1 MRRRV
6 NDLRVY
12 AVHVDPPLRMTT
24 RPTSLRPTEAAAAA
38 RYSGPAIVLH
48 WLLALALFGIFALG
62 VYMADLPISPE
73 RLRLFNWHKWAG
85 ITILALS
92 LLRLGWRL
100 THAPPP
106 DLPMPAWQRRLAH
119 LSHHAMYALFLL
131 VPLVGWAYSSATG
144 FQVVVFGVLPLP
156 DFVPKSKPL
165 AEVLETAHATLAWL
179 LAGLVVVHV
188 AASIKHSLVDRDG
201 LLGRMW
207 FGPRLKPEAQASRAR
222 ADSRAPL
229 RDRPRRA

>member
-1 MRRRV
+1 M
-6 NDLRVY
+6 
-12 AVHVDPPLRMTT
+12 PMTT
-24 RPTSLRPTEAAAAA
+24 RSTSVRPIEAAAAA
-38 RYSGPAIVLH
+38 RYSVPAIALH

-100 THAPPP
+100 RHAPPP

-119 LSHHAMYALFLL
+119 LSHHAMYALFFL

-179 LAGLVVVHV
+179 LAALVVVHV
-188 AASIKHSLVDRDG
+188 AASIKHALVDRDG

-207 FGPRLKPEAQASRAR
+207 FAPRVAPQARAPQAQPEPHAVRSRAEAR
-222 ADSRAPL
+222 AAL

>member
-1 MRRRV
+1 
-6 NDLRVY
+6 
-12 AVHVDPPLRMTT
+12 MTT
-24 RPTSLRPTEAAAAA
+24 RSTSVRPTEAAAAA

-48 WLLALALFGIFALG
+48 WLLAFALFGIFALG

-119 LSHHAMYALFLL
+119 LSHRTMYALFLI

-179 LAGLVVVHV
+179 LAGLVVLHV
-188 AASIKHSLVDRDG
+188 AASIKHAVVDRDG

-207 FGPRLKPEAQASRAR
+207 FAPRMQPEARAPRVRPEAHASRAR
-222 ADSRAPL
+222 ADSRAAL

>member
-1 MRRRV
+1 
-6 NDLRVY
+6 
-12 AVHVDPPLRMTT
+12 MTT
-24 RPTSLRPTEAAAAA
+24 RSTSFRPSQVAAAA

-48 WLLALALFGIFALG
+48 WLLAIALFGIFALG
-62 VYMADLPISPE
+62 VYMVDLPISPE

-106 DLPMPAWQRRLAH
+106 DLPMPPWQRRLAH
-119 LSHHAMYALFLL
+119 LSHRTMYALFLV

-188 AASIKHSLVDRDG
+188 AASIKHAFVDRDG

-207 FGPRLKPEAQASRAR
+207 FAPRMRPEARVSRVQPEAR
-222 ADSRAPL
+222 PPRAPADSRAAL

>member
-1 MRRRV
+1 
-6 NDLRVY
+6 
-12 AVHVDPPLRMTT
+12 MTT
-24 RPTSLRPTEAAAAA
+24 RSTSVPPTEAAAAA

-119 LSHHAMYALFLL
+119 LSHRTMYALFLV

-188 AASIKHSLVDRDG
+188 AASIKHALVDRDG

-207 FGPRLKPEAQASRAR
+207 FARRAEPDARASGRQPEAQAARSRADAR
-222 ADSRAPL
+222 AAL

>member
-1 MRRRV
+1 
-6 NDLRVY
+6 
-12 AVHVDPPLRMTT
+12 MTT
-24 RPTSLRPTEAAAAA
+24 RSTHALRTEAPAAA
-38 RYSGPAIVLH
+38 RFSGPAILLH

-85 ITILALS
+85 ISILALS
-92 LLRLGWRL
+92 LLRLAWRL
-100 THAPPP
+100 AHAPPP
-106 DLPMPAWQRRLAH
+106 DVPMPAWQRRLAH
-119 LSHHAMYALFLL
+119 MSHRTMYVLFLV

-165 AEVLETAHATLAWL
+165 ADVLEVTHATLAWL
-179 LAGLVVVHV
+179 LASLVVVHV
-188 AASIKHSLVDRDG
+188 AAALKHALVDRDG

-207 FGPRLKPEAQASRAR
+207 FAPRQRQAARTRREHEA
-222 ADSRAPL
+222 RAPL
-229 RDRPRRA
+229 PEGSRRA

>member
-1 MRRRV
+1 
-6 NDLRVY
+6 
-12 AVHVDPPLRMTT
+12 MTT
-24 RPTSLRPTEAAAAA
+24 RSTSVPRTEAAAAA
-38 RYSGPAIVLH
+38 RYGAPAIVLH
-48 WLLALALFGIFALG
+48 WLLALALFGIFGLG

-119 LSHHAMYALFLL
+119 LSHRTMYALFLV

-188 AASIKHSLVDRDG
+188 AASIKHALVDRDG

-207 FGPRLKPEAQASRAR
+207 FAPRAAPDARASGRQPEAQAARSRADAR
-222 ADSRAPL
+222 AAL

>member
-1 MRRRV
+1 
-6 NDLRVY
+6 
-12 AVHVDPPLRMTT
+12 MTT
-24 RPTSLRPTEAAAAA
+24 RPTSVRPTEAAAAA

-119 LSHHAMYALFLL
+119 VSHRTMYALFVV

-179 LAGLVVVHV
+179 LAALVVVHV
-188 AASIKHSLVDRDG
+188 AASIKHGLVDRDG

-207 FGPRLKPEAQASRAR
+207 FTPRAQPEARPARGQPEAHAAHSRSDAR
-222 ADSRAPL
+222 AAL

>member
-1 MRRRV
+1 
-6 NDLRVY
+6 
-12 AVHVDPPLRMTT
+12 MTT
-24 RPTSLRPTEAAAAA
+24 RSTHALRTEASAAA
-38 RYSGPAIVLH
+38 RFSGPAIVLH

-85 ITILALS
+85 ISILALS
-92 LLRLGWRL
+92 LLRLAWRL
-100 THAPPP
+100 AHAPPR
-106 DLPMPAWQRRLAH
+106 DVPMPAWQRRLAH
-119 LSHHAMYALFLL
+119 MSHRTMYVLFLV

-165 AEVLETAHATLAWL
+165 ADVLEVTHATLAWL
-179 LAGLVVVHV
+179 LASLVVVHV
-188 AASIKHSLVDRDG
+188 AAALKHALVDRDG

-207 FGPRLKPEAQASRAR
+207 FAPRVRPDVRTSRAQPQGRAPRVPPEARASRPA
-222 ADSRAPL
+222 L

>member
-1 MRRRV
+1 M
-6 NDLRVY
+6 RVY
-12 AVHVDPPLRMTT
+12 AVTVRPPPMTT
-24 RPTSLRPTEAAAAA
+24 RSTSVPPQAAAVA
-38 RYSGPAIVLH
+38 RFSGPAIVLH

-119 LSHHAMYALFLL
+119 LSHRTMYALFL
-131 VPLVGWAYSSATG
+131 VIPLFGWAYSSATG

-179 LAGLVVVHV
+179 LAAFVVVHV
-188 AASIKHSLVDRDG
+188 AASIKHALVDRDG
-201 LLGRMW
+201 LLRRMW
-207 FGPRLKPEAQASRAR
+207 FTPPPTAGASRLQPEARA
-222 ADSRAPL
+222 AL

>member
-1 MRRRV
+1 
-6 NDLRVY
+6 
-12 AVHVDPPLRMTT
+12 MTT
-24 RPTSLRPTEAAAAA
+24 RSTSVPPTEAAAAA

-48 WLLALALFGIFALG
+48 WLLALALFGIFGLG

-119 LSHHAMYALFLL
+119 LSHRTMYALFLV

-188 AASIKHSLVDRDG
+188 AASIKHALVDRDG

-207 FGPRLKPEAQASRAR
+207 FAPRAESDARASGRQPEAQAARSRADAR
-222 ADSRAPL
+222 AAL

>member
-1 MRRRV
+1 
-6 NDLRVY
+6 
-12 AVHVDPPLRMTT
+12 MTT
-24 RPTSLRPTEAAAAA
+24 RSTSVPPTEAAAAA

-119 LSHHAMYALFLL
+119 LSHRTMYALFLV

-188 AASIKHSLVDRDG
+188 AASIKHALLDRDG

-207 FGPRLKPEAQASRAR
+207 FAPRAQPEARAARAQPEARHPHAR
-222 ADSRAPL
+222 ADARSAL

>member
-1 MRRRV
+1 
-6 NDLRVY
+6 
-12 AVHVDPPLRMTT
+12 MTT
-24 RPTSLRPTEAAAAA
+24 RSTSFRPSQAAAAA

-48 WLLALALFGIFALG
+48 WLLAIALFGIFALG
-62 VYMADLPISPE
+62 VYMVDLPISPE

-119 LSHHAMYALFLL
+119 LSHRTMYALFLV

-188 AASIKHSLVDRDG
+188 AASIKHAFVDRDG

-207 FGPRLKPEAQASRAR
+207 FAPRMRPEARVSRVQPEAR
-222 ADSRAPL
+222 PPRAPADSRAAL

>member
-1 MRRRV
+1 
-6 NDLRVY
+6 
-12 AVHVDPPLRMTT
+12 MTT
-24 RPTSLRPTEAAAAA
+24 RSSSVRPTEAAAAA

-119 LSHHAMYALFLL
+119 LSHRTMYALFLV

-179 LAGLVVVHV
+179 LAGLVMVHV
-188 AASIKHSLVDRDG
+188 AASIKHALVDRDG
-201 LLGRMW
+201 LLRRMW
-207 FGPRLKPEAQASRAR
+207 FAPRVRPDARTSRAQPEGRAPRVPPEARASRAR
-222 ADSRAPL
+222 ADSRAAL